1 MGSQQQISLDRAT
14 VAKLKLDDGKTDQIF
29 FDADLR
35 GFGYR
40 LRNDGGR
47 LRRTWIVQ
55 YRVRTRTRRLKIG
68 DGAKLN
74 ADQARQAATKALA
87 AITLGR
93 DPQAEK
99 ETERANGSRTLRA
112 VATEFLEMKEL
123 QVQRGEY
130 RASSYRVTKL
140 YLTGKYFAPL
150 HASAIT
156 DITVADVAGRL
167 NMINRESGT
176 VTAGRAR
183 SALSSLFAWAMRQG
197 HMGPNPHNP
206 VAVTENPD
214 DGASRDLALTDI
226 ELIQVWRAAGDDA
239 FGKIVRLLILLG
251 ARREEIGGL
260 RHSEIDRNAGT
271 ITLPKERTK
280 NKHEHVLPITP
291 LAMQIIDSVPKLVER
306 DQLFGAR
313 STNGFNGWDAAKKAL
328 DERLAGK
335 LKGKSAGFRLH
346 DLRRSLASWLA
357 DHGDVE
363 PHIIEA
369 ILNHYSGHRSG
380 VAGVYNRAKYARQIR
395 AALTVWDDH
404 LRSLIEGG
412 KRKVLAF
419 QQPAQTA

>member
-1 MGSQQQISLDRAT
+1 MASQQQISLDRAT
-14 VAKLKLDDGKTDQIF
+14 VATLKLDDGKSDQIW

-47 LRRTWIVQ
+47 TRGSWIVQ
-55 YRVRTRTRRLKIG
+55 YRVKGRTRRLKIG
-68 DGAKLN
+68 DAAKIK
-74 ADQARQAATKALA
+74 ADEARKAATKALA

-112 VATEFLEMKEL
+112 VAGEYLQMKEL
-123 QVQRGEY
+123 QVQRNEY

-150 HASAIT
+150 HSTAIT

-167 NMINRESGT
+167 NIINRESGS

-183 SALSSLFAWAMRQG
+183 SALSSVFAWGMRQG

-214 DGASRDLALTDI
+214 EGASRDLVLSDV
-226 ELIQVWRAAGDDA
+226 ELAHIWRAAGDDK
-239 FGKIVRLLILLG
+239 FGSVIRLLILTG
-251 ARREEIGGL
+251 CRREEIGGL
-260 RHSEIDRNAGT
+260 RWSEIDRDAGT
-271 ITLPKERTK
+271 ITLPSERVK
-280 NKHEHVLPITP
+280 NRREHILPITP
-291 LAMQIIDSVPKLVER
+291 LAMLIIDSVPQVVGR
-306 DQLFGAR
+306 DHVFGAR
-313 STNGFNGWDAAKKAL
+313 SATGLTGWDAARKAL
-328 DERLAGK
+328 DARLAGK
-335 LKGKSAGFRLH
+335 LKGKSAHWRLH

-369 ILNHYSGHRSG
+369 MLNHYSGHRSG
-380 VAGVYNRAKYARQIR
+380 IAGVYNRAKYARQIR
-395 AALTVWDDH
+395 SALSLWDDH
-404 LRSLIEGG
+404 LHSLLEGG
-412 KRKVLAF
+412 KRKIVPLRGAV
-419 QQPAQTA
+419 

>member
-1 MGSQQQISLDRAT
+1 MAQQQISLDRAT
-14 VAKLKLDDGKTDQIF
+14 VAKLKLDAGKTDQIF

-47 LRRTWIVQ
+47 VRRTWIVQ
-55 YRVRTRTRRLKIG
+55 YRVKGRTRRLKIG

-74 ADQARQAATKALA
+74 ADQARQAAKKALA

-99 ETERANGSRTLRA
+99 ETERANGSRSLRA
-112 VATEFLEMKEL
+112 VATEFLEMKDL

-183 SALSSLFAWAMRQG
+183 SALSSLFSWAMRQG
-197 HMGPNPHNP
+197 YMGPNPHNP

-214 DGASRDLALTDI
+214 DGASRDLVLSDV
-226 ELIQVWRAAGDDA
+226 ELAHIWRAAGDDA
-239 FGKIVRLLILLG
+239 FGRIIKLLILSG

-260 RHSEIDRNAGT
+260 RWREIDRNAGT
-271 ITLPKERTK
+271 ITLPAERVK
-280 NKHEHVLPITP
+280 NRREHVLPITP
-291 LAMQIIDSVPKLVER
+291 LAAQIIDSVPQLER

-313 STNGFNGWDAAKKAL
+313 STNGFNGWNAAKKAL
-328 DERLAGK
+328 DDRLAGK

-346 DLRRSLASWLA
+346 DLRRSLATWMA
-357 DHGDVE
+357 EHGNVE

-369 ILNHYSGHRSG
+369 ILNHYSGHR
-380 VAGVYNRAKYARQIR
+380 AGDAGIYNRARYKTQIR

-404 LRSLIEGG
+404 LRSLLEGG
-412 KRKVLAF
+412 RRKVLAF
-419 QQPAQTA
+419 PQAAHETA